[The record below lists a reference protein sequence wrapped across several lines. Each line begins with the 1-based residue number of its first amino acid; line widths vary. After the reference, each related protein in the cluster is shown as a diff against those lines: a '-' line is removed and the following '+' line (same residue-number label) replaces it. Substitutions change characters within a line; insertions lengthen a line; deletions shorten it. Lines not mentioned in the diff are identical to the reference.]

1 MNTKVTNARKTMG
14 EQVAEQ
20 AVLIETLRA
29 ELSEIKADFRILES
43 AHEVQSATCIERGE
57 QIFRQADTINDLQQ
71 ALKDSKAR
79 ETKLEAD
86 CKSKDSSYTY
96 ANKRAEAAETEIAQ
110 AHASLDAIPEAI
122 AKEFEQEYGK
132 GVRTLSVRLIGT
144 ILAVVRASK

>member
-1 MNTKVTNARKTMG
+1 MNTKVTSARKTMG

-29 ELSEIKADFRILES
+29 ELSEEKANFRVLETNYERTLQ
-43 AHEVQSATCIERGE
+43 ACAEHGEVRFKQAEELEERKQEEGE
-57 QIFRQADTINDLQQ
+57 YLRKIA
-71 ALKDSKAR
+71 
-79 ETKLEAD
+79 KLEAD
-86 CKSKDSSYTY
+86 CKSKDSSYSY
-96 ANKRAEAAETEIAQ
+96 ANSRAEKAEAEIAQ